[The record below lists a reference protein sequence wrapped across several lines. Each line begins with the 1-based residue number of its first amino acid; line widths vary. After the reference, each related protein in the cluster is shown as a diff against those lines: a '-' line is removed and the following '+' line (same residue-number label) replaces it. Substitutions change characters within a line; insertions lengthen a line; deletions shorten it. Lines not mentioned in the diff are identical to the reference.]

1 MKRLIIILSVIALG
15 SFVACEKVIPLNIE
29 YRDPRLVVNS
39 MLQHDSIIKV
49 NLSCSRIIIDN
60 AEVKPVTNA
69 VIKLYKDG
77 EFLENLA
84 DSANGM
90 YYSNYTAVSGSTYA
104 LKVEAEDYE
113 SVTCETTVPFSQPII
128 SLDTSRGRTEYG
140 EETLEFG
147 LRFNLA
153 QGDENYYMLR
163 LRSEY
168 YSEFD
173 EDDYWYYGPE
183 YLWINSNDVIV
194 EAQGYDSGLMFSD
207 RLITTDTYTLNG
219 STYTYFGDTVQL
231 IFEFYYL
238 DESMFQYFTT
248 KTKHLDAQGNPLMEP
263 VVVYSNVSSGMGIFG
278 SASAVTDTI
287 IFVPSYNYYY

>member
-15 SFVACEKVIPLNIE
+15 GFVACEKVIPLNVE
-29 YRDPRLVVNS
+29 YRDPRLVVNT

-60 AEVKPVTNA
+60 AEVNPVKNA
-69 VIKLYKDG
+69 VVKLYKDG
-77 EFLENLA
+77 EFLEALA

-104 LKVEAEDYE
+104 LEVEAEDYE
-113 SVTCETTVPFSQPII
+113 SVSCETSIPFSQPII
-128 SLDTSRGRTEYG
+128 SLDTSRGRSESG
-140 EETLEFG
+140 EEMLEFG

-153 QGDENYYMLR
+153 QGAENYYMLR
-163 LRSEY
+163 LRYEY
-168 YSEFD
+168 FTDFE
-173 EDDYWYYGPE
+173 EEDYWYYEPE
-183 YLWINSNDVIV
+183 YVYISSNDVIV
-194 EAQGYDSGLMFSD
+194 EAQGYESGLMFSD
-207 RLITTDTYTLNG
+207 RLITTDAYTLNG

-248 KTKHLDAQGNPLMEP
+248 KTKHFDAQGNPLMEP

-278 SASAVTDTI
+278 SASIVTDTI
-287 IFVPSYNYYY
+287 VFVPSYNNYY